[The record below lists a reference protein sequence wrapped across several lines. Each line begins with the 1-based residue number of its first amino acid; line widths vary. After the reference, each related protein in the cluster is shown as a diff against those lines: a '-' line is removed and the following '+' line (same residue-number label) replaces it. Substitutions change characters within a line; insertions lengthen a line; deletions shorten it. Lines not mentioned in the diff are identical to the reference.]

1 MYPSLLLTTTHA
13 SADQFTC
20 DQPNT
25 YENTSETPGDPD
37 PRRRQTSDRMH
48 TTSTSGTTTITR
60 LMALELSSSGTRT
73 TTPSSSST
81 TSSSSSSSISSTSP
95 PPLPPSSVVSVPP
108 RVGSRSRGLSGGG
121 ARGVVSASGA
131 GSGAFRQPMKS
142 RRMERGERRMP

>member
-1 MYPSLLLTTTHA
+1 
-13 SADQFTC
+13 
-20 DQPNT
+20 
-25 YENTSETPGDPD
+25 
-37 PRRRQTSDRMH
+37 MH

-121 ARGVVSASGA
+121 ARGVVSASGP

-142 RRMERGERRMP
+142 RRMERGPLKKTNFPSWRSYAASMLSGKPFQNTAMGMG